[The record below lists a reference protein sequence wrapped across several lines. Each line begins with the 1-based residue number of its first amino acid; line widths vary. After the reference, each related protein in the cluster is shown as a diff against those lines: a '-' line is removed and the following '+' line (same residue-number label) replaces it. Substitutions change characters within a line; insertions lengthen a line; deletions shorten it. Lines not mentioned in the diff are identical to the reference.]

1 MSQLVTV
8 VDDVDKFIDAVEYRI
23 NIVLSVL
30 EEFLYEKNILLT
42 PDTRLMIQKYVA
54 KTYREVFSRKE
65 LSIQIFIDTLIIPI
79 LRRFYPGKKY
89 RKLVKIIEGK
99 LREQLPDLS

>member
-8 VDDVDKFIDAVEYRI
+8 ADDVNKFIDAVEYRV

-54 KTYREVFSRKE
+54 EAYREIFSRKE
-65 LSIQIFIDTLIIPI
+65 LSTQIFINTLIAPI
-79 LRRFYPGKKY
+79 LRRFYPGRKYKK
-89 RKLVKIIEGK
+89 LIKIIEER
-99 LREQLPDLS
+99 LRERLSNLS